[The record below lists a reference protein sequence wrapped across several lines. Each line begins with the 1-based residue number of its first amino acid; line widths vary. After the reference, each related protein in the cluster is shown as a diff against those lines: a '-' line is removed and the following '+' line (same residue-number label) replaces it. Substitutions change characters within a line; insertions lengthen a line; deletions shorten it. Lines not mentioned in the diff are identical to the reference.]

1 MDLAKMIMSYAR
13 LLKTDNC
20 TVIRAMKYEPPGLCT
35 CQRDPECK
43 GWHQASEGEK
53 IIQSRACQRHD
64 MACQW
69 QDANM
74 LATWYCRML

>member
-53 IIQSRACQRHD
+53 I
-64 MACQW
+64 
-69 QDANM
+69 
-74 LATWYCRML
+74 